1 MIAFLA
7 GSDFTD
13 LCMNVPHT
21 HARFLGAMNRSR
33 PPTNSPLYWLI
44 AALFMIAGASLLGQC
59 ALG

>member
-1 MIAFLA
+1 MIVCLA
-7 GSDFTD
+7 GSGFTD
-13 LCMNVPHT
+13 LCMNAPHT
-21 HARFLGAMNRSR
+21 HARLGAMNRSR